1 MRKIGKISAGTIIT
15 IVLVLLAALCMAG
28 TAFGKDQ
35 ETDRER
41 QQYYLETERDY
52 RKEICGFLEEKGY
65 RNSGVT
71 VNRIWDENGELSYQV
86 TIHHGKI
93 EKLDAEE
100 KQALLEE
107 CGQIP
112 MGEEGCR
119 IRVQYLS

>member
-15 IVLVLLAALCMAG
+15 IALVLFAALCMAG

-35 ETDRER
+35 ETNRER
-41 QQYYLETERDY
+41 QQYYQETEREY
-52 RKEICGFLEEKGY
+52 RKRICGFLEESGY

-93 EKLDAEE
+93 EKLGAQE
-100 KQALLEE
+100 KQELLEE
-107 CGQIP
+107 CSRLP
-112 MGEEGCR
+112 MGEEDCLVL
-119 IRVQYLS
+119 VQYLS